1 MKKSDAERRGDALEQ
16 LSQFGR
22 ANVPN
27 AALLIGL
34 HPHTLRKYIEDGDV
48 AVIMIGARPWVTQQ
62 EIDRFNRE
70 GKLPRGTVSVE
81 AKTEWAPEGC

>member
-16 LSQFGR
+16 LQELGR

-27 AALLIGL
+27 AALLMGI
-34 HPHTLRKYIEDGDV
+34 HPHTLRKYIEEGVV
-48 AVIMIGARPWVTQQ
+48 AVILFGKRPWVTDV
-62 EIDRFNRE
+62 EIARFNRE
-70 GKLPRGTVSVE
+70 GNLPRGTVSVE